1 MEINVRGNNNEIRIR
16 IHEVLDESNEPITAK
31 EIAEEC
37 EISTQKACAIL
48 RQMVRDGDIE
58 QNVIKQ
64 RRVYTS
70 DNNEV
75 SIDWEVVDDDSI
87 DFTFKN
93 VSFIDE
99 IKERLKIFILT
110 FLEEMLD
117 INE

>member
-1 MEINVRGNNNEIRIR
+1 MEINVHGNNNEVRIR
-16 IHEVLDESNEPITAK
+16 IYEVLNESNEPITAK

-58 QNVIKQ
+58 QSVIEQ

-70 DNNEV
+70 DSNEV
-75 SIDWEVVDDDSI
+75 SIEWEVVDDDTI
-87 DFTFKN
+87 DFNFEN
-93 VSFIDE
+93 VSFIEE

-117 INE
+117 IDE

>member
-1 MEINVRGNNNEIRIR
+1 MKINVHGNNNEIRIR
-16 IHEVLDESNEPITAK
+16 IHEVLEESNEPITAK

-37 EISTQKACAIL
+37 EISTQKASAIL
-48 RQMVRDGDIE
+48 IQMARNGEIE
-58 QNVIKQ
+58 QNVIRQ

-75 SIDWEVVDDDSI
+75 SIEWEVVNDDTI
-87 DFTFKN
+87 DFDFEN
-93 VSFIDE
+93 VSFIKE

-117 INE
+117 IDE